1 MKKILSGRLP
11 LMCGLLL
18 VCLGVASTAFWFL
31 KVDVGSWGS
40 EHFHDALPAI
50 GVLGILTSANLGL
63 RWFRW
68 HFLMRKLDILLPA
81 KQSLK
86 VYLVTLPAIA
96 TPFYLGELARPAL
109 VAGKQSSVWRACVAA
124 WVLERSAD
132 VFVLLSFVLLARRV
146 FFLFFAVVGLAVLL
160 CYAGRWLS
168 RHSSVSH
175 LLRPRVLGVTLGAS
189 LFAWV
194 LVAFGLWLVLHSFG
208 AGVSGST
215 AAECSSLPTLLGGA
229 TGLPIGIGVT
239 GSSAIALL
247 ERHGVVTDKAV
258 LSIAVFRV
266 GTTWYAMVL
275 GITAMTLWG
284 RQIVA
289 LLRRRPAV
297 DHFDDVASDYERQI
311 PDHVRRR
318 LVTRKTEATLRFLPE
333 EMKAAG
339 ARGLDLGCGQGW
351 YASELARMGYCM
363 NGCDLSEK
371 QIEHARSF
379 AAKEGVSVDFTVADA
394 ARLPYGD
401 ESFDFA
407 YAVNMVHHLTVLE
420 TREQVLREVARVL
433 KPGGVFIL
441 HEINVENPLFRFY
454 MGYVFPLIRDI
465 DEGTELWVWPSWLPK
480 VPGCRWV
487 GGVSYLTFM
496 PDFVPRFLVRP
507 LSALERTLEC
517 SPLRKWSAHYAA
529 CLLKE
534 EVAGHP
540 AGSDTPS

>member
-465 DEGTELWVWPSWLPK
+465 DEGTELWVWPSWLPN

-507 LSALERTLEC
+507 LSALERTLER